1 MRRTSIFSALD
12 SGISTMFEGLSLA
25 ELLIGAAE
33 SPPSSRIEFR
43 DPIARHRSAGV
54 DAVRPW
60 LEDRY
65 LTAFAIRVIRRSADF
80 GARDHAIAVLRAA
93 VLGLSEPHLTDARV
107 ALAELGG
114 REAPIRSPRTS
125 SAEPSFLMSSN
136 ELVIGKVYRRKDLH
150 DSGLGGNRQ
159 KGISY
164 GANATEVLLLSDP
177 GTHAEWGYRDSW
189 QGPDRF
195 AYYGEWNGAGD
206 MTFSGGNQA
215 ILDRSPEIYLFTRTT
230 NGHEYAGRFACEGW
244 DYVPASRDG
253 RPWKAIVFRL
263 SRA

>member
-1 MRRTSIFSALD
+1 
-12 SGISTMFEGLSLA
+12 MFDGLTLA

-43 DPIARHRSAGV
+43 DPIARHGLAGV

-60 LEDRY
+60 LDDRY

-80 GARDHAIAVLRAA
+80 GAHDQAIAVLRAA
-93 VLGLSEPHLTDARV
+93 LPSLSEPHLMDARA
-107 ALAELGG
+107 ALVELGA
-114 REAPIRSPRTS
+114 RETPIRSSRTS
-125 SAEPSFLMSSN
+125 SAEPSSLMSSN

-189 QGPDRF
+189 QGPNRYL
-195 AYYGEWNGAGD
+195 YYGEWSGTGD

-215 ILDRSPEIYLFTRTT
+215 LLDRSPEIHLFTRTS
-230 NGHEYAGRFACEGW
+230 NGHEYAGRFACEGS
-244 DYVPASRDG
+244 DFVPASRDG
-253 RPWKAIVFRL
+253 RPWTAIVFRL
-263 SRA
+263 VRASGRD